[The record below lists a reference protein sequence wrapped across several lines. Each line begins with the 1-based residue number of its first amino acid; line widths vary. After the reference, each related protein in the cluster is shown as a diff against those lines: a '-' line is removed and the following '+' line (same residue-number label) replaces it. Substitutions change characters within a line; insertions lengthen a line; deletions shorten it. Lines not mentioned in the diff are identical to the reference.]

1 MAPVYDY
8 GLIRLALND
17 LSMMLGDQYFD
28 PQSEDFF
35 GSYQNLLRVTKKL
48 KGIEPSEVKPWLE
61 QQDAYTL
68 IDPSESDY

>member
-1 MAPVYDY
+1 
-8 GLIRLALND
+8 
-17 LSMMLGDQYFD
+17 MLGKEYFD
-28 PQSEDFF
+28 PLREVSF

>member
-1 MAPVYDY
+1 
-8 GLIRLALND
+8 
-17 LSMMLGDQYFD
+17 MMLGKEYFD
-28 PQSEDFF
+28 PLREVSF